1 MSMNEMICY
10 INEYETFLMTH
21 KKLSNNTLLSY
32 KRDLKYFSAYLE
44 QNNQEKF
51 LEISSVDLMAY
62 VIHLRKQGK
71 ANATLS
77 RSIASLRTF
86 YSFLQQKG
94 YIHAN
99 PTLELEAPKMTR
111 QAPNVLT
118 LTEIES
124 LLARPDLRTAIGKRD
139 KAMIELLYA
148 TGIRVS
154 ELISLSLADV
164 NTAMGYIKC
173 KGTSKTR
180 VIPLGTM
187 ASKAI
192 DFYLKDGRTE
202 LIRGEEEALFV
213 NYYGKQLTRQGFW
226 KVIKRYSEEAGIK
239 KSITPH
245 TLRHSFAF
253 HLVQNGAD
261 LKAVQEMMG
270 HSDVA
275 TTQIYLEMTN
285 SKLRDIYEKT
295 HPRA

>member
-1 MSMNEMICY
+1 MENMTSY
-10 INEYETFLMTH
+10 INEYEVFLMEH
-21 KKLSNNTLLSY
+21 KKLSENTLQSY
-32 KRDLKYFSAYLE
+32 RRDLKYFGLYLE
-44 QNNQEKF
+44 SLSIDSF
-51 LEISSVDLMAY
+51 IAVASVDLMTYIIYLKKA
-62 VIHLRKQGK
+62 GK
-71 ANATLS
+71 ANATIS
-77 RSIASLRTF
+77 RNIASIRTF
-86 YSFLQQKG
+86 YSFLHNKG
-94 YIHAN
+94 YMSHN
-99 PTLELEAPKMTR
+99 PATELEAPKTDR
-111 QAPNVLT
+111 KLPHVLS
-118 LTEIES
+118 LSEVER
-124 LLARPDLRTAIGKRD
+124 LLAKPDLRTSIGKRD

-154 ELISLSLADV
+154 ELISLSISDV

-173 KGTSKTR
+173 KGSTKTR

-192 DFYLKDGRTE
+192 DIYLKDGRGYLVNGDE
-202 LIRGEEEALFV
+202 DSLFV
-213 NYYGKQLTRQGFW
+213 NYYGKKLTRQGFW
-226 KVIKRYSEEAGIK
+226 KVVKRYSDEVGIQ

-253 HLVQNGAD
+253 HLIQNGAD

-275 TTQIYLEMTN
+275 TTQIYLEMSN

>member
-1 MSMNEMICY
+1 MD
-10 INEYETFLMTH
+10 
-21 KKLSNNTLLSY
+21 LLT
-32 KRDLKYFSAYLE
+32 
-44 QNNQEKF
+44 
-51 LEISSVDLMAY
+51 Y
-62 VIHLRKQGK
+62 VIYLKKNGK
-71 ANATLS
+71 ANATIS
-77 RSIASLRTF
+77 RNIASIRNF

-94 YIHAN
+94 YISLN
-99 PTLELEAPKMTR
+99 PSTELEAPKMDR
-111 QAPNVLT
+111 KMPQVLT
-118 LTEIES
+118 LSEVER
-124 LLARPDLRTAIGKRD
+124 LLSKPDLRTAIGKRD

-148 TGIRVS
+148 TGIRVT
-154 ELISLSLADV
+154 ELISLTLADV

-180 VIPLGTM
+180 VIPLGSM

-192 DFYLKDGRTE
+192 DVYLKDGRGF
-202 LIRGEEEALFV
+202 LITSEEDALFV

-226 KVIKRYSEEAGIK
+226 KVIKRYSDEAGIH

-261 LKAVQEMMG
+261 LKAVQEMLG
-270 HSDVA
+270 HSDVT
-275 TTQIYLEMTN
+275 TTQIYLEMSN